1 MRFSLMHMTRAFAAG
16 IVFTTAGCAGLETA
30 PAGKP
35 LYDRLGGHSA
45 ITAMVDQFIAHVAN
59 DTRINGRFA
68 TTDFQKLKGALA
80 DQLCVVTGGPCA
92 YVGRDMR
99 MAHKG
104 MKITEEEFAVFVGNM
119 GYALERV
126 KVTGR
131 TREEL
136 MQLLEDMKKDI
147 VD

>member
-1 MRFSLMHMTRAFAAG
+1 MCSSDL
-16 IVFTTAGCAGLETA
+16 
-30 PAGKP
+30 
-35 LYDRLGGHSA
+35 
-45 ITAMVDQFIAHVAN
+45 
-59 DTRINGRFA
+59 
-68 TTDFQKLKGALA
+68 
-80 DQLCVVTGGPCA
+80 
-92 YVGRDMR
+92 
-99 MAHKG
+99 AHKG